1 MKKILTLLIVV
12 VAFVFTAMAQ
22 KDGRPPMPT
31 RMADPSEVLFST
43 EGLSP
48 SSAFLMCDLMFGKMS
63 DKEIKEKY
71 HFVEVKGEVEISA
84 FVRMGNEELM
94 PELDNYGVRINHQ
107 YGHLLTVQIPLNKF
121 IALVQSKLCKMIDV
135 GNVATSYLD
144 NARASTGLDYVYNNF
159 NLGQRF
165 DGTGVVVGII
175 DRGFEYGHPTF
186 FDSTG
191 TTLRIKRVWDQNAD
205 TINPPS
211 SFGYGTEFDN
221 PDDILAA
228 QHSIDYIPETHGT
241 HVAGIAA
248 GCGGND
254 AAGKT
259 YRGAAPNADIVLV
272 ATTGREPDILKGIEY
287 VKAYATSV
295 NKPCVIN
302 LSGGSYL
309 GSHDGTSPFCEASD
323 VLINSSPNILFVVA
337 AGNAGNDRIHLEKS
351 FSSTDNEDNELYTFL
366 DSVGSSKFYSPK
378 TIDIWGSPHRSFNV
392 RLLVYDAINNTFEMG
407 TPIYSSQDTG
417 TATFSIPDAD
427 GETIL
432 TSIYRSGE
440 TEMGKQNVQIKV
452 NSLGRP
458 TSCGRIVIFISCSE
472 ENNIHAW
479 TDGKIFFTNGNQDW
493 ATNGNTDYTTS
504 DNATGFSTIAVGSYV
519 TRRLNNE
526 NPLIGGLSGFSSHG
540 PTVDGRTKPDITAP
554 GEEIISSLN
563 KYDTD
568 YTQSHVL
575 VSTNN
580 NTEFYGDMPGTS
592 MSAPFVA
599 GVLALCLQKNPNLT
613 YSQAIDLL
621 RFNAKTDNHTGDID
635 PSIGSNRWGW
645 GKVNAKGMINELCIA
660 NIPYT
665 ENFEGDTRCWM
676 IDGTGNT
683 NQWVIGSTTNHTS
696 GGSKALY
703 ISNDGGTTDGYTTS
717 SASSVT
723 AYRLLSLEAGDYI
736 VSFDWKANGES
747 DHDFLRA
754 ALLPAST
761 DPSFMSIYSLWDPN
775 LLPPSYIAVDGGNQ
789 LMGNLVWTRQ
799 VARITI
805 PTAGEYNLFFYWH
818 NNDNGGNT
826 PGAAIDNIRIDI
838 APLADT
844 ISACGSYTW
853 HETTYTESGDYT
865 YSYTDGN
872 GNPQIERL
880 HLIINNP
887 VHTAISATVSRRY
900 IWHGVDHFFTG
911 DYIYRHDDENGC
923 LQVDT
928 LHLTVNNPYDN
939 VVEYWFD
946 QDYDNRSY
954 VVAGSATSWQSLLD
968 VSSLNVGVHTLNMH
982 LRDSEGH
989 CSPPRIVMFYKAF
1002 EVGEDGNIGMDYTCW
1017 FDQDYANRHSG
1028 PFHNGTLRLDVN
1040 GLSDGL
1046 HTLNILIGSGSAAEL
1061 HHYLFYKVSY
1071 GNATDFS
1078 MDYTCWFDQNFASRQ
1093 VSTFTNGITL
1103 MDVSQLPDGLHTLN
1117 ILIGSGAAA
1126 EVHSYLFYKASYG
1139 ESSAIEIDYTCWF
1152 DQNYASRQTIASTN
1166 GSTLVEVSQLSD
1178 GLHTLNI
1185 LIGSGA
1191 SAEVHSYLFYKVSY
1205 SGPTG
1210 LSMDYT
1216 YWFDQNHAS
1225 QQNGALTNGIT
1236 LMDVSQLQDGLH
1248 TLNIQIGSGAAAEL
1262 RNYLFYKAS
1271 YGSDAG
1277 FSMDYTCWFDQNYDN
1292 HQSGSLSNGTMI
1304 FDVGDLSDGLH
1315 TLNMLI
1321 GSGAAAELHS
1331 YVFYCIPRQASL
1343 ADTATLVYSYAID
1356 GQQRPTLTVS
1366 PQNRLIHLELDV
1378 ANLNVGLHLL
1388 TGCLVTSDM
1397 ASMVQHSAYF
1407 YKQPSGGDG
1416 IIRYEYWYNEEVDNR
1431 MVVDLDPIVDTLQ
1444 IITLLQVDTLPINS
1458 LNFEFDPNNG
1468 DPLIYYTD
1476 SITFRFWNKSLRISS
1491 ITRQFVN
1498 ERMVSTMS
1506 PDTIERNIV
1515 KNIVA
1520 PGAHQIHWFKFPA
1533 VIGESLSFRTDRRCA
1548 MQLYAPSGTMVMHAS
1563 ANGVLSWN
1571 TYSVNEC
1578 GLYYLAVHDA
1588 EGDGNMTVSYQN
1600 TVDPGTLTTVEA
1612 CGSYTWRGTTFTESG
1627 RYTFIVP
1634 NDEDCDSVFTL
1645 VLTVKPLPNVTI
1657 SGNGDICQ
1665 GSSTTLTASGANTYF
1680 WSTNSTNTSIT
1691 VNEEGYFTV
1700 TGRGANGCSNTAAK
1714 TVSVH
1719 PIYNVELTDSICHGG
1734 GYQFHDQYLTAAG
1747 TYTHTLQTVNG
1758 CDSVVTLTLTMRE
1771 HNSNAITIDTAVCTT
1786 DMPFVWYDH
1795 TVTGAGVYTTM
1806 LQNAVGC
1813 DSVVTLAVNT
1823 LLSDDFNDGVIDPA
1837 KWTYT
1842 GNAVL
1847 EEEGLLKLHQNVT
1860 DQDVHLRSI
1869 DMSVPNSRKVN
1880 MVRRFMVHR
1889 SNNYYYGDALFYFN
1903 GNTNNYIRID
1913 YDYTTYEQWYGT
1925 YILYRIDGQDGRIRI
1940 CDARFDTWITERVEL
1955 DFAEGTLS
1963 YYLDTL
1969 IATVNIPGFATQA
1982 VDYYNV
1988 QFNPWGWWT
1997 GHQHYMDWL
2006 YIYGDSRSVS
2016 TTAARDI
2023 TYSSATCGGYVV
2035 SDNCTAYTVSGICW
2049 STNPNPSLD
2058 DAYTT
2063 DGSGVGAFT
2072 SLLTDLYPG
2081 TTYYIRA
2088 YATNSTDTAYGQEM
2102 SFTTLGEC
2110 PVRVVVTSD
2119 NASHGTC
2126 TGSGCY
2132 AIGDTAVLYALAQPN
2147 FIFRRWS
2154 DNDTTNPRYL
2164 ITESDT
2170 TLTAI
2175 FDLYYPELH
2184 VTSLSHSDFIGG
2196 EPVTISW
2203 TVQNDGMAP
2212 TPNGEVWYD
2221 RVWLSLEN
2229 RVAAGDNNP
2238 ILLGEFP
2245 NVSALGPGEYYT
2257 QTQTFDIPLS
2267 LQGSYFLFVISDAY
2281 DAHFIYWD
2289 GEVPMPYNPPA
2300 YIGALS
2306 SHCSGRDCGNYAGNK
2321 IIELSELDEYPAY
2334 HDNFFY
2340 ELVDI
2345 TIPPLPDLKVSDIA
2359 PIVQN
2364 FFSGTDVDI
2373 AYQVLNDGNYD
2384 TRVSNWTDM
2393 VFVSNSSVFDE
2404 NAQLIK
2410 TIPHYGLLMP
2420 DSTYE
2425 VSTTVTVP
2433 IVMMG
2438 TAWFYVYT
2446 DYYDQVYEH
2455 VGRYNNVT
2463 RSDSVN
2469 IRLNPPADLAPQNIT
2484 SDHTVSTG
2492 ATFNFSY
2499 EIHNQGAGEPNNSQ
2513 WLDRCYLSTS
2523 AFALENDILMAEDWH
2538 YSSLEH
2544 GDYYA
2549 ISHTVTLPSN
2559 ITGGTYYL
2567 FVQTDVQNNVFE
2579 YDMEENNLLCM
2590 GQPIV
2595 VVMPDL
2601 QIRILNSEDTLH
2613 AAAEEG
2619 ISYYVAN
2626 MDEGA
2631 IVNRTVV
2638 DRVYLSPNS
2647 DGTSATQIAETSHN
2661 LWLNPYDSIRKL
2673 RNVTIP
2679 ENLQD
2684 GNYYLFVSTN
2694 VHHSLNESDL
2704 TNNQSPIKQVYIHHL
2719 PLPDLVIS
2727 SIEMPNTVTAG
2738 DTAVMSVLLQNQ
2750 GDADVNVRNL
2760 SWQLGLA
2767 VGTRNYTCVIGVE
2780 NADIETLSAGSTT
2793 TLQINVLI
2801 PPITTLDSGLFEL
2814 TVNQNHGVTEANYSN
2829 NAYGFTRTIQP
2840 YLFDLAVTQFSL
2852 PAATV
2857 SGNNVTVSW
2866 TVENMGSAPS
2876 ESWPMYVRNGSSY
2889 QQAQGNQLP
2898 SPWFDR
2904 VYLSVDSLFDDAD
2917 LEMGSYAYSYVLNAG
2932 STYTASMNCEIP
2944 LSASGDYYVLIV
2956 SDATGITYDGDRTN
2970 NVQAQALVVTASA
2983 LPDLRMET
2991 MQASDTLVTLDTYQI
3006 YYTVSN
3012 RGEHVTHSDQW
3023 TDAIYLNNQPT
3034 LQGAQQ
3040 LGTKI
3045 HEGLLNV
3052 NAQYMDEIQVT
3063 IPHIPAGDYYLIGYT
3078 NAMGQVVEMDGGTNN
3093 LFILPIS
3100 VISCALPDLQI
3111 DTLVVSTAVTTGE
3124 SYQINYTVS
3133 NRGEYVTRSNRWTDA
3148 FYLNSEPT
3156 LQGTRHIG
3164 SKIHNGQLDI
3174 NAHYTD
3180 AIQVVIP
3187 NVSAGDYYLIAY
3199 TDATEQVMEMDNE
3212 SNVYILP
3219 LSVVRPL
3226 PCDLTVLPP
3235 EIPSSAN
3242 IGEEIQVSWNLQNVG
3257 YNMAQGNI
3265 KEAVYLSTDSV
3276 WSSDDIMLGSMT
3288 YFVNLTANS
3297 QTQRNATLT
3306 LQGVPAGDYYV
3317 VVRTN
3322 ILNALN
3328 ENSYTNNKAVSLM
3341 TLHVDYPS
3349 LYIDQEEHRQLNSG
3363 QTAYYKLEV
3372 GPEYEHQ
3379 TLSCKLTSPIPNVSN
3394 GLYIAYSAAPSAS
3407 NFDFSATVPYVQ
3419 EQEILIPSLN
3429 QGTYY
3434 IMVTGQTSDNT
3445 SQNVTILASI
3455 INFEILSIDANSGSN
3470 AGSVT
3475 TQIIGAKFDTIM
3487 DFRLANSN
3495 GYLPAEKVFFNNS
3508 TESFVTFNLRDQ
3520 ETGVYDVVAE
3530 LPGGIIT
3537 IKEQSFVI
3545 EEGLPAELLSN
3556 IIAPASVRKGNT
3568 FTVTIEYGN
3577 NGSTDLNVS
3586 GLLLVCTSGFPIAFT
3601 TEGLAHNAYGLIFET
3616 AEPNGNP
3623 DVIRPGYFATKTIFV
3638 RATHTGSI
3646 KLQLFPI
3653 RRQY

>member
-1 MKKILTLLIVV
+1 MKKIILLVLLWVSLAASAISVV
-12 VAFVFTAMAQ
+12 PTATRAVDENFPRAVSKQLSGEFT
-22 KDGRPPMPT
+22 
-31 RMADPSEVLFST
+31 
-43 EGLSP
+43 
-48 SSAFLMCDLMFGKMS
+48 
-63 DKEIKEKY
+63 
-71 HFVEVKGEVEISA
+71 
-84 FVRMGNEELM
+84 N
-94 PELDNYGVRINHQ
+94 
-107 YGHLLTVQIPLNKF
+107 
-121 IALVQSKLCKMIDV
+121 LV
-135 GNVATSYLD
+135 
-144 NARASTGLDYVYNNF
+144 
-159 NLGQRF
+159 
-165 DGTGVVVGII
+165 
-175 DRGFEYGHPTF
+175 
-186 FDSTG
+186 
-191 TTLRIKRVWDQNAD
+191 AD
-205 TINPPS
+205 T
-211 SFGYGTEFDN
+211 SFT
-221 PDDILAA
+221 I
-228 QHSIDYIPETHGT
+228 
-241 HVAGIAA
+241 VA
-248 GCGGND
+248 
-254 AAGKT
+254 
-259 YRGAAPNADIVLV
+259 
-272 ATTGREPDILKGIEY
+272 
-287 VKAYATSV
+287 
-295 NKPCVIN
+295 
-302 LSGGSYL
+302 
-309 GSHDGTSPFCEASD
+309 CE
-323 VLINSSPNILFVVA
+323 
-337 AGNAGNDRIHLEKS
+337 
-351 FSSTDNEDNELYTFL
+351 
-366 DSVGSSKFYSPK
+366 
-378 TIDIWGSPHRSFNV
+378 
-392 RLLVYDAINNTFEMG
+392 
-407 TPIYSSQDTG
+407 
-417 TATFSIPDAD
+417 
-427 GETIL
+427 
-432 TSIYRSGE
+432 
-440 TEMGKQNVQIKV
+440 
-452 NSLGRP
+452 
-458 TSCGRIVIFISCSE
+458 
-472 ENNIHAW
+472 
-479 TDGKIFFTNGNQDW
+479 
-493 ATNGNTDYTTS
+493 
-504 DNATGFSTIAVGSYV
+504 
-519 TRRLNNE
+519 
-526 NPLIGGLSGFSSHG
+526 
-540 PTVDGRTKPDITAP
+540 
-554 GEEIISSLN
+554 
-563 KYDTD
+563 
-568 YTQSHVL
+568 
-575 VSTNN
+575 
-580 NTEFYGDMPGTS
+580 
-592 MSAPFVA
+592 
-599 GVLALCLQKNPNLT
+599 
-613 YSQAIDLL
+613 
-621 RFNAKTDNHTGDID
+621 
-635 PSIGSNRWGW
+635 
-645 GKVNAKGMINELCIA
+645 
-660 NIPYT
+660 
-665 ENFEGDTRCWM
+665 
-676 IDGTGNT
+676 
-683 NQWVIGSTTNHTS
+683 
-696 GGSKALY
+696 
-703 ISNDGGTTDGYTTS
+703 
-717 SASSVT
+717 
-723 AYRLLSLEAGDYI
+723 
-736 VSFDWKANGES
+736 
-747 DHDFLRA
+747 
-754 ALLPAST
+754 
-761 DPSFMSIYSLWDPN
+761 
-775 LLPPSYIAVDGGNQ
+775 
-789 LMGNLVWTRQ
+789 
-799 VARITI
+799 
-805 PTAGEYNLFFYWH
+805 
-818 NNDNGGNT
+818 
-826 PGAAIDNIRIDI
+826 
-838 APLADT
+838 
-844 ISACGSYTW
+844 SYTW
-853 HETTYTESGDYT
+853 NGTTYTESGDYT
-865 YSYTDGN
+865 YSYTDEN
-872 GNPQIERL
+872 DSTQVDTL
-880 HLIINNP
+880 HLTINNP
-887 VHTAISATVSRRY
+887 VHTATTVTSDGMY
-900 IWHGVDHFFTG
+900 SWNGT
-911 DYIYRHDDENGC
+911 DYYYTRDYLYSHEDANGC
-923 LQVDT
+923 MQVDT
-928 LHLTVNNPYDN
+928 LHLTITNPYEN
-939 VVEYWFD
+939 IVEYWFD
-946 QDYDNRSY
+946 QRYNNHT
-954 VVAGSATSWQSLLD
+954 VAILDVNSWQTQIDVGSLD
-968 VSSLNVGVHTLNMH
+968 VGLHTLYMH
-982 LRDSEGH
+982 LRDSVGR
-989 CSPPRIVMFYKAF
+989 CSPPRTALFYKIVETNSAGIF
-1002 EVGEDGNIGMDYTCW
+1002 SGDYTCW
-1017 FDQDYANRHSG
+1017 FDQDYTSQQTIAFANG
-1028 PFHNGTLRLDVN
+1028 GTLVDVSQ
-1040 GLSDGL
+1040 LSEGL
-1046 HTLNILIGSGSAAEL
+1046 HTLNIQFGSGADAEL
-1061 HHYLFYKVSY
+1061 HCYIFYKASY
-1071 GNATDFS
+1071 NGTANLGI
-1078 MDYTCWFDQNFASRQ
+1078 DYTCWFDQNYASRQ
-1093 VSTFTNGITL
+1093 MIASANGSTFV
-1103 MDVSQLPDGLHTLN
+1103 DVNQLPDGLHTLN
-1117 ILIGSGAAA
+1117 ILIGSGADA
-1126 EVHSYLFYKASYG
+1126 ELHSYLFYKTSYAAPG
-1139 ESSAIEIDYTCWF
+1139 AFSMTGVCWF
-1152 DQNYASRQTIASTN
+1152 DQDNTVQQTMTFAN
-1166 GSTLVEVSQLSD
+1166 GITFVEVSQLSD

-1185 LIGSGA
+1185 QIGSGSDADLHSYLFYKA
-1191 SAEVHSYLFYKVSY
+1191 SYGGTSGYSMDYTCWFDQNYDERQSGTLNNGILPLDVDSLIDGLHTLNIMIGGGAAAELSSYLFYKVSY
-1205 SGPTG
+1205 DGTSDYST
-1210 LSMDYT
+1210 DYT
-1216 YWFDQNHAS
+1216 CWFDQNYDGRQS
-1225 QQNGALTNGIT
+1225 GVLTNGT
-1236 LMDVSQLQDGLH
+1236 LLLEVADLTDGLH

-1262 RNYLFYKAS
+1262 
-1271 YGSDAG
+1271 
-1277 FSMDYTCWFDQNYDN
+1277 
-1292 HQSGSLSNGTMI
+1292 
-1304 FDVGDLSDGLH
+1304 
-1315 TLNMLI
+1315 
-1321 GSGAAAELHS
+1321 HS
-1331 YVFYCIPRQASL
+1331 YVFYCMPHQSEL
-1343 ADTATLVYSYAID
+1343 SDMSTLFYHYAID
-1356 GQQRPTLTVS
+1356 GRQRPTLQVS
-1366 PQNRLIHLELDV
+1366 PQNRMIHLELDV
-1378 ANLNVGLHLL
+1378 ADLNIGLHSLK
-1388 TGCLVTSDM
+1388 GCLMTSSGSSM
-1397 ASMVQHSAYF
+1397 ALHQAYF
-1407 YKQPSGGDG
+1407 YVQPAGGEG
-1416 IIRYEYWYNEEVDNR
+1416 ISRYEYWYNDNIDSLT
-1431 MVVDLDPIVDTLQ
+1431 VVDLDPVVDTLQ
-1444 IITLLQVDTLPINS
+1444 IINLLQVDTLPINS

-1491 ITRQFVN
+1491 ITRPFVN
-1498 ERMVSTMS
+1498 ERMVSTMN

-1515 KNIVA
+1515 KNIAA

-1533 VIGESLSFRTDRRCA
+1533 VIGESLSFRVDRRCT
-1548 MQLYAPSGTMVMHAS
+1548 MQLYAPSGTMVMYAT

-1588 EGDGNMTVSYQN
+1588 EDDGNMTVSYQN
-1600 TVDPGTLTTVEA
+1600 TVDPGTVTTVEA
-1612 CGSYTWRGTTFTESG
+1612 CGSYTWRGATYTESG
-1627 RYTFIVP
+1627 SYTFIVP
-1634 NDEDCDSVFTL
+1634 NDEGCDSVFTL

-1657 SGNGDICQ
+1657 SGNADICE
-1665 GSSTTLTASGANTYF
+1665 GGNTTLTASGANTYF

-1691 VNEEGYFTV
+1691 VSEEGYYTV

-1714 TVSVH
+1714 TVFVH

-1747 TYTHTLQTVNG
+1747 TYTHNLQTVNG

-1771 HNSNAITIDTAVCTT
+1771 QNSSATTIDTAVCTT

-1795 TVTGAGVYTTM
+1795 TVTGAGIYATV

-1837 KWTYT
+1837 RWTYT
-1842 GNAVL
+1842 GNAVM
-1847 EEEGLLKLHQNVT
+1847 EEDGLLKLHQNVT

-1889 SNNYYYGDALFYFN
+1889 SNGYYYGDACFYFN

-1925 YILYRIDGQDGRIRI
+1925 FVLYRIDGQEGRIRI

-1963 YYLDTL
+1963 YYIDTL
-1969 IATVNIPGFATQA
+1969 HIATVNIPGFATQE
-1982 VDYYNV
+1982 VDYFNV

-1997 GHQHYMDWL
+1997 GHQQYMDWV
-2006 YIYGDSRSVS
+2006 YIYGDPRSVS
-2016 TTAARDI
+2016 TTAASDV
-2023 TYSSATCGGYVV
+2023 TYSSAICGGYVV
-2035 SDNCTAYTVSGICW
+2035 SDNCTAYTISGICW
-2049 STNPNPSLD
+2049 SINHNPNLD
-2058 DAYTT
+2058 DAHTT
-2063 DGSGVGAFT
+2063 NGSGVGAFI
-2072 SLLTDLYPG
+2072 SSLTDLYPG
-2081 TTYYIRA
+2081 TTYYVRA

-2110 PVRVVVTSD
+2110 PVRVIVTSD
-2119 NASHGTC
+2119 NASYGTC

-2132 AIGDTAVLYALAQPN
+2132 DIGDTAILHALAQPN
-2147 FIFRRWS
+2147 FIFSRWS

-2164 ITESDT
+2164 VTESDT
-2170 TLTAI
+2170 TLIAI

-2184 VTSLSHSDFIGG
+2184 VTSISHSDFIGG
-2196 EPVTISW
+2196 ETVSISW
-2203 TVQNDGMAP
+2203 TVQNDGIAP

-2245 NVSALGPGEYYT
+2245 NISALGPGEYYT
-2257 QTQTFDIPLS
+2257 QTQSFDIPLS

-2281 DAHFIYWD
+2281 DAHFIYWGD
-2289 GEVPMPYNPPA
+2289 EVPMPYNPPA

-2321 IIELSELDEYPAY
+2321 IIESSELDEYPAY

-2345 TIPPLPDLKVSDIA
+2345 AIPPLPDLKVSAIA

-2364 FFSGTDVDI
+2364 FYSGTDVDI
-2373 AYQVLNDGNYD
+2373 SYQVLNDGNYD
-2384 TRVSNWTDM
+2384 TRVSNWTDL
-2393 VFVSNSSVFDE
+2393 VFVSNSPVFDE
-2404 NAQLIK
+2404 NAQLIQS
-2410 TIPHYGLLMP
+2410 IPHHGLLMP
-2420 DSTYE
+2420 DSTYD
-2425 VSTTVTVP
+2425 VFTTVTVP

-2469 IRLNPPADLAPQNIT
+2469 IILTPPADLAPQNIT
-2484 SDHTVSTG
+2484 ADHTVSTG
-2492 ATFNFSY
+2492 ASFNFSY

-2523 AFALENDILMAEDWH
+2523 AFALENAILMAEDWH
-2538 YSSLEH
+2538 YSSLAH

-2549 ISHTVTLPSN
+2549 ITHTVTLPSN

-2579 YDMEENNLLCM
+2579 YDMEDNNLLCM
-2590 GQPIV
+2590 GQAVV

-2601 QIRILNSEDTLH
+2601 QIRVLNTEDTLH

-2619 ISYYVAN
+2619 LSYYISNV
-2626 MDEGA
+2626 DEGT

-2638 DRVYLSPNS
+2638 DRVYLSPNA
-2647 DGTSATQIAETSHN
+2647 DGTSATQIAETSHS
-2661 LWLNPYDSIRKL
+2661 LWLNPYDSLRKL
-2673 RNVTIP
+2673 QNVTIP
-2679 ENLQD
+2679 GNLQD

-2694 VHHSLNESDL
+2694 VTHSLNESDL
-2704 TNNQSPIKQVYIHHL
+2704 TNNRSPLKQVFIRHL

-2727 SIEMPNTVTAG
+2727 NVEMPNTVTAG

-2750 GDADVNVRNL
+2750 GDADVNIRNL
-2760 SWQLGLA
+2760 SWQLRLT
-2767 VGTRNYTCVIGVE
+2767 VGTQIYTCIIGVG
-2780 NADIETLSAGSTT
+2780 NADVETLLAGSTT
-2793 TLQINVLI
+2793 TLQMNVLI
-2801 PPITTLDSGLFEL
+2801 PPMATLDSGLFEL
-2814 TVNQNHGVTEANYSN
+2814 TMNQNHGVTESNYSN
-2829 NAYGFTRTIQP
+2829 NAYGITRTIQP

-2852 PAATV
+2852 PTATV

-2866 TVENMGSAPS
+2866 TVENTGSAPS

-2904 VYLSVDSLFDDAD
+2904 IYLSVDSLFDDAD

-2932 STYTASMNCEIP
+2932 STYTSNMNCEIP

-2956 SDATGITYDGDRTN
+2956 NDATGITYDGDRAN

-2991 MQASDTLVTLDTYQI
+2991 LQASDTFVTLDTYQI

-3040 LGTKI
+3040 LGTII

-3052 NAQYMDEIQVT
+3052 NAQYLDAIQVT
-3063 IPHIPAGDYYLIGYT
+3063 IPHIPAGNYYLIGYT

-3093 LFILPIS
+3093 LFILPVS

-3156 LQGTRHIG
+3156 LQGARHIG
-3164 SKIHNGQLDI
+3164 SKIHNGQLDT
-3174 NAHYTD
+3174 NANYTD

-3187 NVSAGDYYLIAY
+3187 NISAGDYYLIAY

-3212 SNVYILP
+3212 SNLYMLP

-3242 IGEEIQVSWNLQNVG
+3242 IGEEIQVSWTLQNVG
-3257 YNMAQGNI
+3257 YNMAQGSV

-3297 QTQRNATLT
+3297 QAQRSATLT

-3363 QTAYYKLEV
+3363 QTANYKLEV

-3379 TLSCKLTSPIPNVSN
+3379 TLSCKLTSPIPNISN

-3470 AGSVT
+3470 TGSVT

-3568 FTVTIEYGN
+3568 FTVTVEYGN

-3586 GLLLVCTSGFPIAFT
+3586 GLLLVCTSGFPIAFSSDS
-3601 TEGLAHNAYGLIFET
+3601 LVNNNKALVFST

-3623 DVIRPGYFATKTIFV
+3623 DVIRPGYFSTKTIFV

-3646 KLQLFPI
+3646 KLQLYPI